1 MKPVFHYLILLVS
14 LTICSQTVSSQ
25 STAEPETLKPGS
37 VAPDFSLPGV
47 DGKTYN
53 LESFAKARVLVIIFS
68 CNHCPTAQ
76 AYEDRIIA
84 LANDYSHSGVE
95 VVMISPNSVKA
106 LSYAELGYSDMG
118 DSFEEMKQRA
128 ADKKFPFPYLYDG
141 DRQEA
146 ALAYGP
152 VATPHCFVFDS
163 KRILRYVGRID
174 ANEKPGTGSG
184 EDIRRA
190 VDEVLAGQQVT
201 TPVTKVFGCSVKWSW
216 KDEYTVKL
224 NKEWAEEPVT
234 LEAVDA
240 GFISELVANRSDKV
254 RMITVWASWC
264 GPCLMEMPDMVITDR
279 MYRHR
284 PFELITISAD
294 KPEKISEVLRILT
307 ENQASNKN
315 YIFNKDEVFE
325 LIEAVDKEW
334 RGALPYTMIVEPG
347 GKVIYRKQ
355 DTINPLEIRKLIVES
370 SYLGRYY

>member
-1 MKPVFHYLILLVS
+1 MKMAKYLVLLC
-14 LTICSQTVSSQ
+14 LFTIYCQLLASQ

-37 VAPDFSLPGV
+37 LAPDFSLPGV

-53 LESFAKARVLVIIFS
+53 LDSFAKARVLVIIFS

-84 LANDYSHSGVE
+84 LANDYSPSGVE

-106 LSYAELGYSDMG
+106 LSLAELGYSDMG
-118 DSFEEMKQRA
+118 DSFEDMKHRA

-152 VATPHCFVFDS
+152 VATPHCFVFDG
-163 KRILRYVGRID
+163 KRILRYAGRID
-174 ANEKPGTGSG
+174 ASEKPGTGSG

-224 NKEWAEEPVT
+224 NKEWAGEPVT

-334 RGALPYTMIVEPG
+334 RGALPYTMIIEPG

>member
-1 MKPVFHYLILLVS
+1 MKMAKYLILL
-14 LTICSQTVSSQ
+14 CSFAIYCQLLASQ

-37 VAPDFSLPGV
+37 LAPDFSLPGV

-53 LESFAKARVLVIIFS
+53 LDSFAKARVLVIIFS

-84 LANDYSHSGVE
+84 LANDYSPSGVE

-106 LSYAELGYSDMG
+106 LSLAELGYSDMG

-174 ANEKPGTGSG
+174 AGEKPGTGSG

-201 TPVTKVFGCSVKWSW
+201 TPETKVFGCSVKWSW

-224 NKEWAEEPVT
+224 NKEWAAEPVT

-284 PFELITISAD
+284 PFEFITISAD

>member
-1 MKPVFHYLILLVS
+1 MAKYLVLL
-14 LTICSQTVSSQ
+14 CSFTVYCQLLASQ

-53 LESFAKARVLVIIFS
+53 LDSFAKARVLVIIFS

-216 KDEYTVKL
+216 KDEYTVKR

>member
-1 MKPVFHYLILLVS
+1 MAKYLVLL
-14 LTICSQTVSSQ
+14 CSFIIYCQLLASQ
-25 STAEPETLKPGS
+25 SAAEPETLKPGS
-37 VAPDFSLPGV
+37 EAPGFSLPGV

-53 LESFAKARVLVIIFS
+53 LDSFAKARVLVIIFS

-76 AYEDRIIA
+76 AYEDRIID
-84 LANDYSHSGVE
+84 LANDYRSSGVE

-106 LSYAELGYSDMG
+106 LSYAEMGYSDMG
-118 DSFEEMKQRA
+118 DSFEEMKKRA

-141 DRQEA
+141 DMQEA

-174 ANEKPGTGSG
+174 ASEKPGTGSG
-184 EDIRRA
+184 EDIRKA
-190 VDEVLAGQQVT
+190 VDEVLDGRQVT

-224 NKEWAEEPVT
+224 NKEWAGEPVT

-315 YIFNKDEVFE
+315 YIFNKDAVFE

-334 RGALPYTMIVEPG
+334 RGALPYTMIIEPG

-355 DTINPLEIRKLIVES
+355 DTINPLEIRRLIVES

>member
-1 MKPVFHYLILLVS
+1 MAKYLVLLCS
-14 LTICSQTVSSQ
+14 FTIYCQLLASQ

-53 LESFAKARVLVIIFS
+53 LDSFAKARVLVIIFS

-84 LANDYSHSGVE
+84 LANDYNPAGVA

-141 DRQEA
+141 DSQEA

-174 ANEKPGTGSG
+174 ASEKPGTGSG
-184 EDIRRA
+184 EDIRKA
-190 VDEVLAGQQVT
+190 VDEVLAGQEVT

-224 NKEWAEEPVT
+224 NKQWAGEPVT

-240 GFISELVANRSDKV
+240 GFISELVANRSDKI

-315 YIFNKDEVFE
+315 YIFNKDAVFE

-334 RGALPYTMIVEPG
+334 RGALPYTMIIEPG